1 MAVSIDGVRKIV
13 VLRANALGDFLVTLP
28 ALEAL
33 RAAYPAAEIVLIGAD
48 WHAGLL
54 SGRPGPVD
62 RVVVVPPTP
71 GVRLDGVEDP
81 AAVEAFVAAMRAERF
96 DLALQMH
103 GGGRSSNPLVAR
115 LGARVTAGFRAPDAP
130 PLDRTVPYAWYQPEV
145 LRHLELVGLVGAEP
159 VTLHPRLS
167 VVDSDR
173 AEAWS
178 VLGDRTGPLVAL
190 HPGATDRRRC
200 WPPEAFAAVGD
211 GLAARGAHVVL
222 TGSAVER
229 ATVAEVAAAM
239 RAPALCLADAVSI
252 GGLAAVYERCAVV
265 VSNDTGPR
273 HLAAA
278 VGTATVGIFWAGNLV
293 NAGPGTRRRHRAH
306 VSWTVRCPTCGVPL
320 PEPELPARHHGRLC
334 PHEDSW
340 VAEVDPAAV
349 LADAVDLLGPPPA
362 RTPASRD
369 VTAVPA

>member
-1 MAVSIDGVRKIV
+1 MAVLIDGVRKIA

-33 RAAYPAAEIVLIGAD
+33 RAAYPAAEIVLLGAD
-48 WHAGLL
+48 WHGRLMD
-54 SGRPGPVD
+54 GRPGPVD
-62 RVVVVPPTP
+62 RVVPVPPTP

-96 DLALQMH
+96 DLAVQMH

-115 LGARVTAGFRAPDAP
+115 LGARVTAGFRTSDAP

-159 VTLHPRLS
+159 VTLQPRLS
-167 VVDSDR
+167 LVDSDR
-173 AEAWS
+173 AEARS
-178 VLGDRTGPLVAL
+178 VLGGRTGPLVAL
-190 HPGATDRRRC
+190 HPGAADPRRC
-200 WPPEAFAAVGD
+200 WPTGAFAAVGD
-211 GLAARGAHVVL
+211 GLAERGAQVLL
-222 TGSAVER
+222 TGSGAER
-229 ATVAEVAAAM
+229 GVVAEVAARM
-239 RAPALCLADAVSI
+239 RAPALCLVDAVSV
-252 GGLAAVYERCAVV
+252 GGLAAVYERCAVL

-278 VGTATVGIFWAGNLV
+278 VGTATVGIFWAGNMV
-293 NAGPGTRRRHRAH
+293 NAGPGTRRHHRAH
-306 VSWTVRCPTCGVPL
+306 VSWTVRCPACGVPL

-334 PHEDSW
+334 PHQDSW

-349 LADAVDLLGPPPA
+349 LADALDLLGSAADLTRAP
-362 RTPASRD
+362 RD
-369 VTAVPA
+369 VAALPA